1 MKVLLVVAILF
12 IANLAK
18 ADVKVSTCR
27 TFADMAKDIA
37 ILKAKNKTE
46 DEIRNFIF
54 EKDQELRSEKNPYIS
69 KQYMD
74 SLVEERI
81 EILIWL
87 FDKKN
92 QSLSPSQVYS
102 KKFDECFKHLKS
114 KGY

>member
-1 MKVLLVVAILF
+1 MKFFF
-12 IANLAK
+12 IAFMFLNSISSH

-27 TFADMAKDIA
+27 TLADMAKDIA
-37 ILKAKNKTE
+37 ILKANKKTE

-54 EKDQELRSEKNPYIS
+54 QKDDELRSEKNPYIT
-69 KQYMD
+69 KQNMD
-74 SLVEERI
+74 SILEERI